1 MRTNSS
7 PRWLIS
13 ITDMPASCQL
23 TSSHF
28 AFSRTSTGMVAG
40 PAPKLKMRAAGLM
53 WCAGPVAA
61 VAVAAVI
68 PAAVPVFAIFVVTI
82 HDGLQAR
89 ELFALVQVDEG
100 HALGRAAHLADLG
113 DARTDEDSARGDE
126 HDLVQR
132 RDEGGGH
139 HLAVALG
146 RLDRDHALRAA
157 AMAGVLD
164 DGCALA
170 VAVLGGREHALGLVL
185 GHQKRDHL
193 AALREV
199 HAADPASSPA
209 HGPH

>member
-1 MRTNSS
+1 MRMNSA

-13 ITDMPASCQL
+13 ITDIPASCQL

-40 PAPKLKMRAAGLM
+40 PAPKLKMREAGLV
-53 WCAGPVAA
+53 WCAVSRARAVVAA
-61 VAVAAVI
+61 RLPVPAAV
-68 PAAVPVFAIFVVTI
+68 PVPVFAIFVVAI

-89 ELFALVQVDEG
+89 ELLALVQVDEG

-185 GHQKRDHL
+185 GHQKR
-193 AALREV
+193 
-199 HAADPASSPA
+199 
-209 HGPH
+209 